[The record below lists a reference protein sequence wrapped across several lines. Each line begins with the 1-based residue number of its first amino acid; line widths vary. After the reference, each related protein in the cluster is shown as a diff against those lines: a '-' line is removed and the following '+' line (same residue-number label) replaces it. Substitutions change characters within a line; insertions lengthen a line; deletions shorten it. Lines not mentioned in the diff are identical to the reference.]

1 METTKPEGL
10 PRSLT
15 LWHAVLYGLGVT
27 IGAGIYVLVGA
38 AAGRSGMHA
47 PIAFLLAAAIMALS
61 GASFAELGTRM
72 PVAASEAAYVLAAFK
87 RKWFSSAVGLLVV
100 LTAVVSGAT
109 ISVGSASYIGTF
121 LPLPQ
126 PWVIT
131 LVVVSMGAVACLSA
145 RQSVGFAGVMTL
157 IEIGGL
163 VLIIGAGVIHPPVF
177 TRLPE
182 MLPGTDFAAWTGI
195 GQTALL
201 AVFAFIGFEHLV
213 NISAEMKNP
222 TRTLPIALFITVVVT
237 AVLYASVVWIA
248 LVAVPPEELAASP
261 APLALVFQRL
271 TGLPLIVLSSVA
283 AVATL
288 NGVIVHAIMIS
299 RILYGLADQGQ
310 LPRALRSVNALTGT
324 PVLATL
330 VGVAA
335 ILLFALFVPLTG
347 LAELTSR
354 LTLGAFSLVNLALIK
369 IKLSEASPP
378 AHIFVVPLWVPV
390 VGLLLS
396 LALLSLELL
405 LLKNG

>member
-1 METTKPEGL
+1 MNETKPKGL
-10 PRSLT
+10 LRTLT
-15 LWHAVLYGLGVT
+15 LGHAVLYGLGVT

-47 PIAFLLAAAIMALS
+47 PIAFVLAAAIMALS

-87 RKWFSSAVGLLVV
+87 RKWFSSATGLLVV

-121 LPLPQ
+121 LSLPQ
-126 PWVIT
+126 PWIIA
-131 LVVVSMGAVACLSA
+131 LVVLSMGAVACLSA
-145 RQSVGFAGVMTL
+145 RQSVGFAGVMTMV
-157 IEIGGL
+157 EIGGL
-163 VLIIGAGVIHPPVF
+163 VLIIGAGLIHPPVF

-182 MLPGTDFAAWTGI
+182 MLPGGDLHAWTGI

-213 NISAEMKNP
+213 NISEEMKNP
-222 TRTLPIALFITVVVT
+222 TRTLPLALFITVVVT

-248 LVAVPPEELAASP
+248 LVAVPPDELAASP

-271 TGLPLIVLSSVA
+271 TGLPLIVLSSI
-283 AVATL
+283 AVIATL
-288 NGVIVHAIMIS
+288 NGVIVHAIMIG
-299 RILYGLADQGQ
+299 RVLYGLAEQGQ
-310 LPRALRSVNALTGT
+310 LPPALKRVSAATGT

-330 VGVAA
+330 VGVVA

-369 IKLSEASPP
+369 IKLSETSRP
-378 AHIFVVPLWVPV
+378 AHIFIVPFWVPV

-396 LALLSLELL
+396 LSLLSLELL
-405 LLKNG
+405 LA